1 MRCTARL
8 PPPTAAHAVGAALPQ
23 NEQQTE
29 GRPTMAAH
37 PTGVAMRA
45 AHRRMLRPSHSRR
58 YAIVPDWV
66 TQAQY
71 IWDPDSDT
79 WYGPFATRWDA
90 ELTLARWRAER
101 QNGAHQGTP
110 S

>member
-1 MRCTARL
+1 
-8 PPPTAAHAVGAALPQ
+8 
-23 NEQQTE
+23 
-29 GRPTMAAH
+29 MAAH
-37 PTGVAMRA
+37 PTGVALRA
-45 AHRRMLRPSHSRR
+45 AQRRRLRPSHSRR

-71 IWDPDSDT
+71 IWDPDTDT

-101 QNGAHQGTP
+101 QNGAQQ
-110 S
+110 

>member
-1 MRCTARL
+1 
-8 PPPTAAHAVGAALPQ
+8 
-23 NEQQTE
+23 
-29 GRPTMAAH
+29 MAAH